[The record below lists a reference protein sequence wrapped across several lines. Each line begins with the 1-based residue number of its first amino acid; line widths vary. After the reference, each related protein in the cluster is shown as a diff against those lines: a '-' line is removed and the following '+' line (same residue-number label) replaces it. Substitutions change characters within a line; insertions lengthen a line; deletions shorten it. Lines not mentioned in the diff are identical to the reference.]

1 MNNFITVSNIS
12 NLHYQIKNSV
22 NLRNIFQNDE
32 DSVKYLINIMNKIY
46 NNTSFIDNIHV
57 LNDNTLNTYINSL
70 LPTEYIES
78 NNSDQYNLPEIE
90 TSNEPSNEPSN
101 KTSNETS
108 NEPSNEPKIIIK
120 NKKIIIDSKNNSK
133 KNNYIYNLPNNINN
147 ISSIEL
153 ESAKIPKTQY
163 IINKNNNKILFQE
176 NYNQEKNNNFHV
188 SILDIGNYT
197 IDELKQEI
205 EDSLNILGESKYTID
220 INKKTNKISIAS
232 DMNGGDKIFNLK
244 FEQNLFGFKPNVI
257 YKNNNKYQSEN
268 MFNLDENNMLYLYL
282 KNINNHEPFGTL
294 FLDCNQ
300 NKTYFF
306 TKNKYSV
313 KLDFEKK
320 IDNLD
325 KLEIFFKDEN
335 NNEYDFNNFDHTLLL
350 NIEYLDNN

>member
-46 NNTSFIDNIHV
+46 SNTSFIDNIHI
-57 LNDNTLNTYINSL
+57 LNENTLNTYINSL
-70 LPTEYIES
+70 LPSEIVES
-78 NNSDQYNLPEIE
+78 DNNDQYNLPEIE
-90 TSNEPSNEPSN
+90 T
-101 KTSNETS
+101 
-108 NEPSNEPKIIIK
+108 SNEPKIIIK

-133 KNNYIYNLPNNINN
+133 KNNYVYNLPNNINN

-163 IINKNNNKILFQE
+163 IINIYNNKILFQE
-176 NYNQEKNNNFHV
+176 NFNQEKNNNFH
-188 SILDIGNYT
+188 IALLDVGNYT
-197 IDELKQEI
+197 IEELKQEI
-205 EDSLNILGESKYTID
+205 EDSLNILGESKYTIN
-220 INKKTNKISIAS
+220 IKKKTNKISIES
-232 DMNGGDKIFNLK
+232 DMKGGDKIFNLK
-244 FEQNLFGFKPNVI
+244 FEQNLFGFKPNFI
-257 YKNNNKYQSEN
+257 YKNKNKYQCEN
-268 MFNLDENNMLYLYL
+268 MYNLDENNMLYLYL
-282 KNINNHEPFGTL
+282 KNINNNEPFGTL
-294 FLDCNQ
+294 FFDCTQ

-350 NIEYLDNN
+350 NIEYSDTSFSI